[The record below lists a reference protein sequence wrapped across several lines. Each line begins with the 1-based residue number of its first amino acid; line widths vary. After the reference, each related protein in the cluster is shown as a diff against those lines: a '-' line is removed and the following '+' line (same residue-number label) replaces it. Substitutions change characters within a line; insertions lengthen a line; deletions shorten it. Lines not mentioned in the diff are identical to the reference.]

1 MYVTIKQKKEA
12 FMKGSLKFT
21 VCLFAASFLLLVL
34 ALPNGFAQQ
43 KTITMN
49 YADYFPATH
58 KQAVL
63 VDQWCKEVEKR
74 TNGVVK
80 VTPFHGATLTP
91 AAMIYDSVAK
101 GIADIGMGTLGYTR
115 GRFPLSEFTDYPLGY
130 PNSRV
135 ATKLFNEYYKKFK
148 PKELDDVKV
157 LYLHGIGPSLLHTG
171 KKPVAKLEDLK
182 GLKIRASGLQVAPT
196 QALGASPVG
205 MPISDVYD
213 ALSKNVADG
222 GFFPYEALS
231 GWKLGEV
238 TKYSTENYPTATS
251 SGLFVVMNKKRWQ
264 SLPADIQKKMD
275 QLNEEWVEKVAK
287 TWDDIDKEGKEF
299 ALKRG
304 NKIISLTKEEGERW
318 KKAVQPVLD
327 GYVKMTKQQGLP
339 GDEVL
344 KFAQDFIKKNQK

>member
-1 MYVTIKQKKEA
+1 
-12 FMKGSLKFT
+12 MKR
-21 VCLFAASFLLLVL
+21 FARLAVFLVAVSFLALIL
-34 ALPNGFAQQ
+34 ASAECLAQQ

-74 TNGVVK
+74 TNGRVK

-91 AAMIYDSVAK
+91 APMIYDGVTK

-115 GRFPLSEFTDYPLGY
+115 GRFPLSEFTDHPLGY
-130 PNSRV
+130 PSSRV
-135 ATKLFNEYYKKFK
+135 ATKLFNEYYRKFK

-157 LYLHGIGPSLLHTG
+157 LYLQGIGPALLHTG
-171 KKPVAKLEDLK
+171 RKPVAKLEDLK
-182 GLKIRASGLQVAPT
+182 GMKIRASGLQVAPT
-196 QALGASPVG
+196 EALGASPVG

-222 GFFPYEALS
+222 GFFPYEALD

-238 TKYSTENYPTATS
+238 IKYTTESYPMAMS

-264 SLPADIQKKMD
+264 SLPPDVQKIIE

-287 TWDDIDKEGKEF
+287 TWDDIDKEGKDF
-299 ALKRG
+299 SLKRG
-304 NKIISLTKEEGERW
+304 NKTITLSKEEGERW

-327 GYVKMTKQQGLP
+327 GYVKTTKQLGLP

-344 KFAQDFIKKNQK
+344 KFALDFIRKN